1 MRRLGY
7 FLHVL
12 VTMREGEVD
21 EASLAKLR
29 STVDR
34 VDLVER
40 TPKFQSF
47 ATLKP
52 TLIASNNSLA
62 NFPLSGEYDLT
73 LAESEHV
80 TPIFDNPLLRTRI
93 RVLRVHNNERKYMWE
108 LARANKGP
116 NWKLFFAAETLR
128 YHLLGDK
135 QYKKLDALW
144 FISKIEFETYS
155 RSQLAQKVQPMWLPP
170 SLNLKNMPRRTR
182 SDSKRVLFVGGLANP
197 LNQEGIRWYLSK
209 VHPNL
214 KSFPDYEFVIA
225 GSAGKSES
233 ARLLALEADGIDR
246 CSVQLDIENLNP
258 LYDSCALLINPMR
271 NGSGVKMKTVHA
283 VQHNIP
289 LVTTTV
295 GAEGSGLVDREHI
308 RVADEPEEF
317 LSAVSDLLSNPAMG
331 DSMSDRAYRYLAA
344 NYNSDENIERLLN
357 LLLGPSTKAEP
368 VLG

>member
-1 MRRLGY
+1 
-7 FLHVL
+7 
-12 VTMREGEVD
+12 
-21 EASLAKLR
+21 
-29 STVDR
+29 
-34 VDLVER
+34 
-40 TPKFQSF
+40 
-47 ATLKP
+47 
-52 TLIASNNSLA
+52 
-62 NFPLSGEYDLT
+62 
-73 LAESEHV
+73 
-80 TPIFDNPLLRTRI
+80 
-93 RVLRVHNNERKYMWE
+93 
-108 LARANKGP
+108 
-116 NWKLFFAAETLR
+116 
-128 YHLLGDK
+128 
-135 QYKKLDALW
+135 LW